1 MRLRACRALPLGLA
15 LFLSSQA
22 ACGKRADPLAPY
34 VKTPQVP
41 TGLEVSQIGN
51 EIQIRVT
58 APRLTTENR
67 PLPVIELQ
75 WLQAPALGTFE
86 RLATP
91 LLREEVA
98 PGELR
103 TKRFPRPAGEVR
115 LSVQAFSGKARSA
128 LVAPVSFKPAP
139 VPEAPSGLQ
148 VTNIAAGVEL
158 RWINPAGA
166 EPWPTP
172 SPSPST
178 TQLPATPSPSP
189 AAGVPSPFAAPTPPT
204 RPNSLTPLPTP
215 APTPTPTAT
224 PTPPPTPPA
233 ATPTQTPP
241 TTVGAPVPPSPA
253 AGVAPTAA
261 PLPSP
266 TPPTGIRIFRTDGV
280 PRLAREPLQASSWI
294 DLSVKA
300 GEKPCYSIRYA
311 TSFSPLVESQPS
323 EPVCADVKDI
333 VAPEPPP
340 RLVGDIGDNFV
351 ELTWSASPSPD
362 VTGYRLYQ
370 TLEGGTRKLV
380 LETPGTTVRARDT
393 DMARGP
399 RSYVVVAIDAGGN
412 ESAPSPVLRIVI
424 P

>member
-1 MRLRACRALPLGLA
+1 MRLRARRALPLGLA

-34 VKTPQVP
+34 VKTPQAP
-41 TGLEVSQIGN
+41 TALEVAQIGN
-51 EIQIRVT
+51 EIQIRIT
-58 APRLTTENR
+58 APRLTTESR

-86 RLATP
+86 RVATP

-103 TKRFPRPAGEVR
+103 TKRFPRPTSEIR

-139 VPEAPSGLQ
+139 VPEAPTGLQ
-148 VTNIAAGVEL
+148 VTNVPEGVEL
-158 RWINPAGA
+158 RWTNPPGA

-172 SPSPST
+172 GPSPT
-178 TQLPATPSPSP
+178 ATPLTGAPAPGSPAGIPSP
-189 AAGVPSPFAAPTPPT
+189 VAASAPTAGPTPP
-204 RPNSLTPLPTP
+204 PTP
-215 APTPTPTAT
+215 T
-224 PTPPPTPPA
+224 PTPPPTPTPTPTPA
-233 ATPTQTPP
+233 TALNMPNQVTPSSDAVPVPLTPPVGATPSVLPI
-241 TTVGAPVPPSPA
+241 
-253 AGVAPTAA
+253 
-261 PLPSP
+261 PSP

-280 PRLAREPLQASSWI
+280 PRPAREPLQASSWI
-294 DLSVKA
+294 DVSVKA
-300 GEKPCYSIRYA
+300 GDKPCYSIRYA
-311 TSFSPLVESQPS
+311 TSFTPPVESES
-323 EPVCADVKDI
+323 TEPVCAEVKDI
-333 VAPEPPP
+333 VAPDAPP

-351 ELTWSASPSPD
+351 ELTWSASPSAD

-370 TLEGGTRKLV
+370 ALEGGSRKLV
-380 LETPGTTVRARDT
+380 LETAGTALRARDS
-393 DMARGP
+393 DMTSGA
-399 RSYVVVAIDAGGN
+399 RSYMVVAIDAGGN